1 MIKLKGKRTSLGES
15 YDADV
20 GCFTDNYMIQCKGGG
35 STTTSTTEAT
45 PEQRA
50 ILNQQLEYARDME
63 ALGPMEFY
71 EGDTTAGMT
80 AETEAGLQAQMDVAG
95 STGMLSDTAAAR
107 FQDAMAYDP
116 LKDPGTQDYLDAIT
130 NPLISKYQTDIAPK
144 LTTAAVQGGAF
155 GGDRAAIQ
163 QERALTNLSGQI
175 TDARTKALQGIV
187 DSNRRQQL
195 GMMQQLPQLQDSAL
209 LQSQIMQDVGAAREG
224 YTQAEIDAA
233 RERFEFEQSAPRQA
247 LRDAS
252 SMLGGIDF
260 GSITTQKGGGK

>member
-1 MIKLKGKRTSLGES
+1 MKLKGKRTTLQSS
-15 YDADV
+15 YDSEL
-20 GCFTDNYMIQCKGGG
+20 GCFTDSYMLQCKGGG
-35 STTTSTTEAT
+35 GTSTTTVEPS

-50 ILNQQLEYARDME
+50 ILNQQLGYARDME

-71 EGDTTAGMT
+71 GGDTTAGMSSD
-80 AETEAGLQAQMDVAG
+80 TEAGLAAQLDAAG
-95 STGMLSDTAAAR
+95 STGALSDTAMAR

-130 NPLISKYQTDIAPK
+130 KPLVSNYETTIAPK
-144 LTTAAVQGGAF
+144 LTSAAVKGGAF

-163 QERALTNLSGQI
+163 QERAISNLTGQV

-209 LQSQIMQDVGAAREG
+209 LQSQIIQDVGAAKEG
-224 YTQAEIDAA
+224 YTQADIDAD
-233 RERFEFEQSAPRQA
+233 RERFEFGQNAPRQNI
-247 LRDAS
+247 RDAAA
-252 SMLGGIDF
+252 MLSGLDF
-260 GSITTQKGGGK
+260 GSIQTTKGGGK

>member
-35 STTTSTTEAT
+35 TSTTTTEAT

-50 ILNQQLEYARDME
+50 VLNQQLQYARQME
-63 ALGPMEFY
+63 ALGPQQFY
-71 EGDTTAGMT
+71 GGDTTAGMT
-80 AETEAGLQAQMDVAG
+80 AETEAGLQAQMDAVSQLG
-95 STGMLSDTAAAR
+95 GMSDAASQR
-107 FQDAMAYDP
+107 FQESIAYDP
-116 LKDPGTQDYLDAIT
+116 FSDPATESYLTALT
-130 NPLISKYQTDIAPK
+130 NPLMQQFQEETIPG
-144 LTTAAVQGGAF
+144 LNTAAVQGGAF

-163 QERALTNLSGQI
+163 RERATEGLVSQMADIRAKG
-175 TDARTKALQGIV
+175 LQDIV
-187 DSNRRQQL
+187 QSNRENQL
-195 GMMQQLPQLQDSAL
+195 NMLRMLPQFQDAAL
-209 LQSQIMQDVGAAREG
+209 LPSQVMQDVGAARED
-224 YTQAEIDAA
+224 YTQAEIDAE

-260 GSITTQKGGGK
+260 GSVTKQTGGGK